1 MNFDVYTLIARQDH
15 TVSALLANGVFVC
28 FLMEDAVREVMGQ
41 PVAQWKMP
49 GQTAIPGGV
58 YPFYLEDSPR
68 FGADAI
74 TIAPVEGF
82 EGIRMHAN
90 AKSNYISHR
99 STEGCPIP
107 GLRLVT
113 LAGDD
118 LRLTDDETAHAKVQ
132 DMLFA
137 LRARG
142 EKSSITFHRGRA
154 A

>member
-1 MNFDVYTLIARQDH
+1 MNFDVYTIIARPDR
-15 TVSALLANGVFVC
+15 TVSAMLAHGVFVC
-28 FLMEDAVREVMGQ
+28 FLMEDAMREVKGQ
-41 PVAQWKMP
+41 PVVQWKVP

-58 YPFYLEDSPR
+58 YSFYLEDSPR
-68 FGADAI
+68 FGPDTI
-74 TIAPVEGF
+74 TIAPVDGF

-99 STEGCPIP
+99 STGGCPIP
-107 GLRLVT
+107 GLRLLT
-113 LAGDD
+113 LPGDD

-142 EKSSITFHRGRA
+142 EKSNITFHRGRA

>member
-1 MNFDVYTLIARQDH
+1 MNFDVYTLIARPDR

-28 FLMEDAVREVMGQ
+28 FLMEDAVREVKGR
-41 PVAQWKMP
+41 PVAAWKVP
-49 GQTAIPGGV
+49 GQTAIPSGV
-58 YPFYLEDSPR
+58 YPLYLEDSPR

-74 TIAPVEGF
+74 TIAPVDGF

-90 AKSNYISHR
+90 AKSDYISHR

-107 GLRLVT
+107 GMRLVT

-118 LRLTDDETAHAKVQ
+118 LRLTDDEMAHAKVQ

-142 EKSSITFHRGRA
+142 EASTITFHRRRA